1 VLFEEHDRWF
11 KQRYGEESPHFCF
24 VLKDDAGG
32 VIGYCRLDQDSPG
45 IYTVSIALTESVQG
59 KGLGSKLLNE
69 SLAEAGLSGEV
80 LATVKKDNLSSQR
93 LFEKNGFRLKKED
106 GVVMIFFKKL

>member
-1 VLFEEHDRWF
+1 
-11 KQRYGEESPHFCF
+11 
-24 VLKDDAGG
+24 
-32 VIGYCRLDQDSPG
+32 
-45 IYTVSIALTESVQG
+45 
-59 KGLGSKLLNE
+59 
-69 SLAEAGLSGEV
+69 V